1 MHAIQPAAL
10 ADRLTELWSPRVI
23 AELDD
28 YYVKVA
34 KLHGE
39 FGWHAHADE
48 DELFQV
54 LEGQLKLRFRDGEV
68 VLNAGELYVVAK
80 GREHNPLAE
89 QPCTVLLVEKK
100 TTAHTGEVQSEL
112 TRSLADQLRPIE

>member
-1 MHAIQPAAL
+1 MNAIQPAAL
-10 ADRLTELWSPRVI
+10 ANRLTELWSPRVI

-54 LEGQLKLRFRDGEV
+54 LEGQLRLRFRDGEV
-68 VLNAGELYVVAK
+68 VLNPGELYVVSK

-89 QPCTVLLVEKK
+89 QPCTVMLVERKS
-100 TTAHTGEVQSEL
+100 TAHTGDVQSDI

>member
-1 MHAIQPAAL
+1 MHAIKPAAL
-10 ADRLTELWSPRVI
+10 AARLDELWSPRVI
-23 AELDD
+23 AELND

-39 FGWHAHADE
+39 FGWHAHAEE

-54 LEGQLKLRFRDGEV
+54 LEGQLRIRFRDGEV
-68 VLNAGELYVVAK
+68 TLNAGELYVVAK

-89 QPCTVLLVEKK
+89 QPCTVMLVERKS
-100 TTAHTGEVQSEL
+100 TAHTGEQHHAH
-112 TRSLADQLRPIE
+112 TRSLDEQLRPIE

>member
-1 MHAIQPAAL
+1 MGALNPTRLAA
-10 ADRLTELWSPRVI
+10 RLNELWSPRVI

-39 FGWHAHADE
+39 LGWHAHQDE

-54 LEGQLKLRFRDGEV
+54 LEGELLLQFRDEQI
-68 VLNAGELYVVAK
+68 LLTAGELYVVVK

-89 QPCTVLLVEKK
+89 QPCTVMLVERKS
-100 TTAHTGEVQSEL
+100 TVHTGECASDL
-112 TRSLADQLRPIE
+112 TRSLTEQLRPIE

>member
-1 MHAIQPAAL
+1 MHALKPADL
-10 ADRLTELWSPRVI
+10 AAKLDELWSPRVI

-39 FGWHAHADE
+39 FGWHAHAEE

-54 LEGQLKLRFRDGEV
+54 LEGELCLRFRDGQV
-68 VLNAGELYVVAK
+68 TLQAGELYVVEK
-80 GREHNPLAE
+80 GREHNPLAQ
-89 QPCTVLLVEKK
+89 QPCTVMLVERKS
-100 TTAHTGEVQSEL
+100 TAHTGEQHSEL
-112 TRSLADQLRPIE
+112 TRGLAEQLRPIE